1 MEGDG
6 EGPAGLGH
14 LDRPGTGA
22 AGQLVRQL
30 VNLPLSFGIQRELVL
45 HGDLGQLL
53 LSVLD
58 TLPQADLVLTD
69 AAGPVQQQFHKGGHH
84 QGAEGQE
91 AAPKKQVHVAG
102 FFIQLIWK
110 KYHDLTDCRVS
121 EKLKTT
127 SNCARCLHRDSSP

>member
-22 AGQLVRQL
+22 AVQFVRQL
-30 VNLPLSFGIQRELVL
+30 VNLPLSFGKQRELVL

-58 TLPQADLVLTD
+58 TLPQVDLVLTD

-84 QGAEGQE
+84 HGADGQE
-91 AAPKKQVHVAG
+91 TAPNKQVHNAG
-102 FFIQLIWK
+102 FFNANIL
-110 KYHDLTDCRVS
+110 
-121 EKLKTT
+121 EKL
-127 SNCARCLHRDSSP
+127 S

>member
-69 AAGPVQQQFHKGGHH
+69 AAGPVEQQLDKGRHH
-84 QGAEGQE
+84 QGADGQE
-91 AAPKKQVHVAG
+91 AAPEKQVHSAG
-102 FFIQLIWK
+102 FFYSIILEIK
-110 KYHDLTDCRVS
+110 VS
-121 EKLKTT
+121 
-127 SNCARCLHRDSSP
+127 

>member
-22 AGQLVRQL
+22 ASQLVGHL
-30 VNLPLSFGIQRELVL
+30 VYFPLSFCIQRELVL

-58 TLPQADLVLTD
+58 VLPQADLVLTD
-69 AAGPVQQQFHKGGHH
+69 AAGPVQQQLHKGGHR
-84 QGAEGQE
+84 QGADGQE
-91 AAPKKQVHVAG
+91 TAPEKQVHTAA
-102 FFIQLIWK
+102 FF
-110 KYHDLTDCRVS
+110 
-121 EKLKTT
+121 
-127 SNCARCLHRDSSP
+127 